1 MEKYFPKLTVDFQTN
16 KRVVD
21 QVAVVQSKRLR
32 NKIAGYVTRLML
44 RIQKGP
50 VRGISL
56 ALQEE
61 ERERRDNY
69 VPDVSVMERMTANIE
84 VDADTKEMLQAI
96 DFGQLASQVTIGN
109 RTAFR
114 EKRRFQKR
122 D

>member
-1 MEKYFPKLTVDFQTN
+1 MAIVP
-16 KRVVD
+16 
-21 QVAVVQSKRLR
+21 SKRLR
-32 NKIAGYVTRLML
+32 NKIAGYVTHLMR

-69 VPDVSVMERMTANIE
+69 IPEVSIMDRLTANIE
-84 VDADTKEMLQAI
+84 VDADTKAMLQAI
-96 DFGQLASQVTIGN
+96 DFGSLADEVTVGTL
-109 RTAFR
+109 RTYR
-114 EKRRFQKR
+114 DDRRRRRR

>member
-1 MEKYFPKLTVDFQTN
+1 MV
-16 KRVVD
+16 
-21 QVAVVQSKRLR
+21 
-32 NKIAGYVTRLML
+32 

-69 VPDVSVMERMTANIE
+69 VPDVSVMERMTSNIE

-96 DFGQLASQVTIGN
+96 DFGSLASQVTIGN
-109 RTAFR
+109 RTAYR
-114 EKRRFQKR
+114 DDRKRRQFQKR